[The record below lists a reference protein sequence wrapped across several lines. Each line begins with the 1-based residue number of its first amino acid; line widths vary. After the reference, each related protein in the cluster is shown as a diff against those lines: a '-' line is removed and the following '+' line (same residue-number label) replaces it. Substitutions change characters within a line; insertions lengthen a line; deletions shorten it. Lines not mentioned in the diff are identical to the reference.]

1 MEDNEEWEKVY
12 DDDADDDNAETE
24 NGDND
29 PGNHSSYGQINMMDV
44 LQQNSI
50 VVTEQGPLINARL
63 GIFQYK
69 NQIPKS
75 PGLIQVANV
84 IKCIIPVFASSYY
97 SKKSNIMPCNGML
110 CGAML
115 WYVMLCDA
123 MLCNAMVCYVM

>member
-44 LQQNSI
+44 FQQNSI

-75 PGLIQVANV
+75 PGLIHVASV
-84 IKCIIPVFASSYY
+84 IKCTFPVCASSYY
-97 SKKSNIMPCNGML
+97 SKKSNIMPCNAML
-110 CGAML
+110 CSA
-115 WYVMLCDA
+115 MLCDA
-123 MLCNAMVCYVM
+123 MLCNAEICYAMLCYAM